1 MTIDALFN
9 PLRLGEIEAPH
20 RVFMAPLSRMR
31 ANPSGVPQVI
41 AAKYYSQRAG
51 AGLIIGEGTS
61 IVLHG
66 EGFPCMPGLYTPE
79 HVHGWRAVTDA
90 VHAAG
95 GRIAAQIVHHGRTS
109 H

>member
-66 EGFPCMPGLYTPE
+66 TTPPCEASAFSRRLGIDSFHEGRGSCSLGGKP
-79 HVHGWRAVTDA
+79 AVC
-90 VHAAG
+90 
-95 GRIAAQIVHHGRTS
+95 
-109 H
+109 